1 MSQGCFDLSV
11 NLFGGIGDFLQR
23 KRTDQKADWKMR
35 SIAVFLALLFVSVT
49 NALHFYVA
57 TEETKCF
64 YEELPKD
71 TIAVGKFAVYE
82 YSPETNDYVEN
93 NDNLKVEITV
103 DETFDNNHRVV
114 SQKNSPIGQFTFT
127 SLDSG
132 EHKFCITPKR
142 TNWSRHSRHRVFF
155 DLIVGDAKPLV
166 DSKRDSDV
174 SVLTSKTNE
183 LIKKLNNIKREQT
196 LLRLKEATFRDT
208 SESVNTSAMRW
219 TVIQLIVLISTGVWQ
234 LSYLKSFFV
243 KQKVV

>member
-1 MSQGCFDLSV
+1 MLAQFWPL
-11 NLFGGIGDFLQR
+11 LL
-23 KRTDQKADWKMR
+23 A
-35 SIAVFLALLFVSVT
+35 ALLSSAH
-49 NALHFYVA
+49 ALHFYVN
-57 TEETKCF
+57 TDETKCF

-82 YSPETNDYVEN
+82 FDDNFNDFVEN
-93 NDNLKVEITV
+93 NNNLKVEITV

-132 EHKFCITPKR
+132 EHKFCITPKH
-142 TNWSRHSRHRVFF
+142 TNWAKKTRHRIFF

-174 SVLTSKTNE
+174 SYLTSRTNE
-183 LIKKLNNIKREQT
+183 LIKKLNGIKREQS
-196 LLRLKEATFRDT
+196 LLRLKEASFRDT
-208 SESVNTSAMRW
+208 SESVNYSTTKW
-219 TVIQLIVLISTGVWQ
+219 TIIQIAVLLGTGVWQ
-234 LSYLKSFFV
+234 MSYLKNFFV